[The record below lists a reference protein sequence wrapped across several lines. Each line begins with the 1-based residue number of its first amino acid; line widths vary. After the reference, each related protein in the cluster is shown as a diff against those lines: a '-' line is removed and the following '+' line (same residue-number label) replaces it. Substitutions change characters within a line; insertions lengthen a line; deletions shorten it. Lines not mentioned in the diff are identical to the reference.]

1 MGSGVKTARLRI
13 GGMTCV
19 NCQNKIEKKLRCTAG
34 ILSAGVSC
42 GSGNAYITY
51 DADIISLRDI
61 RTVIEKQGY
70 KVIADAGR
78 GPRGAGRVIGLLII
92 IAALYMLLRQFGILN
107 LLVPGRLAQTNMGY
121 GMLFVVGLLTSVH
134 CIAMCGGINLSQ
146 CISQDGKCGAEGRKA
161 ALWPTFLYNLAR
173 YLLYGGRFYRRRPGF
188 CRHLFKRHAGHPQAN
203 RGHFYGHNGR
213 QYAGYIPVDSQAA
226 PGMPKTLARKIDVE
240 KGRAKAVDRRSAQR
254 HYAVRPAFR
263 QCRYMRFP
271 PAALSRGRCP
281 CSYSA
286 WGPCR
291 LCSGSA
297 L

>member
-146 CISQDGKCGAEGRKA
+146 CIVRTENAEQRGVKPRSGRPFCTTSGA
-161 ALWPTFLYNLAR
+161 LSL
-173 YLLYGGRFYRRRPGF
+173 
-188 CRHLFKRHAGHPQAN
+188 
-203 RGHFYGHNGR
+203 
-213 QYAGYIPVDSQAA
+213 I
-226 PGMPKTLARKIDVE
+226 
-240 KGRAKAVDRRSAQR
+240 RRS
-254 HYAVRPAFR
+254 V
-263 QCRYMRFP
+263 
-271 PAALSRGRCP
+271 LS
-281 CSYSA
+281 SA
-286 WGPCR
+286 PWVLPSPFQTPCR
-291 LCSGSA
+291 ASSS
-297 L
+297 